1 MKTQNKFER
10 ALNSPFF
17 KYMNRLFWLFVV
29 NFIFCLVSVLS
40 LLVLFIPGLVS
51 LHTIAYK
58 MIHDEDDV
66 NPVIMFFK
74 EIKEQWSF
82 SWRLSLLTFAV
93 LFIATSVYY
102 FDILYMEH
110 FGKDLFSWF
119 SIIFMSIVLL
129 VGISIF
135 INLMLY
141 NSYIKDDTFK
151 MMILKSALITSKK
164 LFKSI
169 LNLAILIA
177 FSLILYLFP
186 ILIPFFS
193 FSFYIYIIEAI
204 NRKMY
209 QTIAL
214 EEHERMIQEENLFLP
229 IKVESED
236 KE

>member
-1 MKTQNKFER
+1 
-10 ALNSPFF
+10 
-17 KYMNRLFWLFVV
+17 
-29 NFIFCLVSVLS
+29 
-40 LLVLFIPGLVS
+40 
-51 LHTIAYK
+51 
-58 MIHDEDDV
+58 
-66 NPVIMFFK
+66 
-74 EIKEQWSF
+74 
-82 SWRLSLLTFAV
+82 
-93 LFIATSVYY
+93 
-102 FDILYMEH
+102 
-110 FGKDLFSWF
+110 
-119 SIIFMSIVLL
+119 
-129 VGISIF
+129 
-135 INLMLY
+135 MLY